1 VADGSGNRRVLV
13 PAGTAVGRRRTA
25 PWKWISPI
33 GPVSCSGPAPHGCLA
48 GAVDLTALSFGL
60 EDAKVRSTWVT
71 VHDRVASGETPPPTK
86 QLPPTLSEV
95 RAFTNGLT

>member
-1 VADGSGNRRVLV
+1 
-13 PAGTAVGRRRTA
+13 
-25 PWKWISPI
+25 
-33 GPVSCSGPAPHGCLA
+33 
-48 GAVDLTALSFGL
+48 VDLTALSFVL